1 MARLSWDGY
10 AAAWAGLHG
19 GFDARQATRAV
30 RGWLLVGY
38 GVGTVLSRLRV
49 SPTTVTTA
57 GLLLSLLVPA
67 TTARDGR
74 WPFLAALLVLLSAL
88 ADTVD
93 GAVAVIASRITRL
106 GSVYDSVADRIGE
119 ACWAAALWALGVPG
133 PLAAG
138 CCAVGWLHE
147 YLRSLATAAG
157 MTMIGSLSV
166 GERPTRVSAAVVG
179 LLFGGAAGLVS
190 ADLAAAVVTF
200 VATGWLLLGVFGLRH
215 LFSAVRR
222 ALA

>member
-1 MARLSWDGY
+1 MERLTWDGY

-30 RGWLLVGY
+30 RGWLRVGY
-38 GVGTVLSRLRV
+38 GVGSVLSRLRV
-49 SPTTVTTA
+49 APTAVTTT

-67 TTARDGR
+67 TTARHGW

-93 GAVAVIASRITRL
+93 GAIAVIRSRVTRL
-106 GSVYDSVADRIGE
+106 GSVYDSLADRIGE
-119 ACWAAALWALGVPG
+119 AAWAAALWLLGVPG
-133 PLAAG
+133 LLAAS
-138 CCAVGWLHE
+138 CCAVSWLHE

-157 MTMIGSLSV
+157 MTTIGSVTV
-166 GERPTRVSAAVVG
+166 GERPTRVSAAAVG

-190 ADLAAAVVTF
+190 ADLGRAAATF
-200 VATGWLLLGVFGLRH
+200 VTTGWLLLGVFGLRH
-215 LFSAVRR
+215 LLSVVRH
-222 ALA
+222 ALR